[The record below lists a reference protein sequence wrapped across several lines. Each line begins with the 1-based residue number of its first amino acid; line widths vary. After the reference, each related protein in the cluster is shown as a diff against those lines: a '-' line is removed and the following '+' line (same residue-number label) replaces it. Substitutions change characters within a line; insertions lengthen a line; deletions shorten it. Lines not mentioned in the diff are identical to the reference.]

1 MFDDYAALFGD
12 DSNPQNSS
20 NLYAQGVER
29 TSPEMSFIA
38 HGHDSDSD
46 IWDCALYLATLQ
58 ERRAQQT
65 QQIFDQ
71 GSDNFYDLYSSFP
84 QEIDSNAQQHNDQQI
99 TEIPEEFDNIYDLIT
114 HISNKYEQTVELP
127 QSLPETHDMS
137 QQISEVAT
145 HIEEDRV
152 YDALLGTQVLI
163 NDVQLMSQNDS
174 DQIDAPT
181 VNDGAAHQLHTTIL
195 SQSIS
200 ASMGSSGVQNLND
213 KIDQQIRQLQIV
225 SSLLYND
232 HNKES
237 FQQSLKEADITE
249 EQKALALLTYFRN
262 DQDISLSDNKQFL
275 DQLNDLI
282 NHCEYKNQMT
292 ALLKK
297 ARRAAYLE
305 GINPKFLQD
314 FLKFEFDKQFFN
326 LKADLE
332 CLSFSNNIEAL
343 DSQIASNCFEYK
355 KLADSFTIGSVRS
368 GDCLVHASM
377 PDPLLKTR
385 PASGFEGV
393 YQSLVSVKYFLMRCV
408 MSPQMK
414 LSQENTKQ
422 VEELIKKAPRPT
434 RKDLLKGN
442 QQILIKKIEE
452 ITEKCKLVHGYGLVD
467 ENLNATLEQFKNEKT
482 LIDNELNTSV
492 KMLLDD
498 IAKSGIAK
506 QDIENCQASI
516 DQRVTAIK
524 VMSDLQLNALSS
536 YDLYTRLQQNEQLSL
551 EQKGLCVLIDLR
563 NNMISHTPTSTLETD
578 LNNLLEQ
585 VGKNTEWGKSLHQL
599 VAQMGENPSPQVVQ
613 NFLQHHLNQMFLGV
627 KADMERVSFYSRNEE
642 GDATFRQKTEVLKA
656 AAENLAIGSYGR
668 GDQKVRPEMM
678 DPFLYSTKSYGLE
691 SLYQM
696 ILSIKYLLLSSIGLS
711 KNLTFSQT
719 QPSIDN
725 GSNLQP

>member
-1 MFDDYAALFGD
+1 MFVDYEALFGD
-12 DSNPQNSS
+12 PSEQPQKNVNS
-20 NLYAQGVER
+20 YGQVVER
-29 TSPEMSFIA
+29 MSPEGILMT
-38 HGHDSDSD
+38 HEHDQETRK
-46 IWDCALYLATLQ
+46 WALYLATLQ
-58 ERRAQQT
+58 EVRDQQVPQT
-65 QQIFDQ
+65 FNEGAGGI
-71 GSDNFYDLYSSFP
+71 YAWYSSFP
-84 QEIDSNAQQHNDQQI
+84 QEVESNAQQYDAQNI
-99 TEIPEEFDNIYDLIT
+99 TESSQESANIYDIYSIIT
-114 HISNKYEQTVELP
+114 NRHEQPVELP
-127 QSLPETHDMS
+127 QSLHETLDMN
-137 QQISEVAT
+137 QQIIKTAT
-145 HIEEDRV
+145 HIEEENF
-152 YDALLGTQVLI
+152 YDALLGTQDLI
-163 NDVQLMSQNDS
+163 EHVQSRNQNDNEEV
-174 DQIDAPT
+174 DAPT
-181 VNDGAAHQLHTTIL
+181 VNDGVAHQLHTTIL
-195 SQSIS
+195 PQSIN
-200 ASMGSSGVQNLND
+200 ASMGSSDVLSLNN
-213 KIDQQIRQLQIV
+213 KIDQQISQLKTV
-225 SSLLYND
+225 SILLNNQSKKY
-232 HNKES
+232 
-237 FQQSLKEADITE
+237 FQNGLIKAAIPN

-262 DQDISLSDNKQFL
+262 GQDISLSDNKNFL
-275 DQLNDLI
+275 EQLKDLI
-282 NHCEYKNQMT
+282 DKCDYKHEMT

-297 ARRAAYLE
+297 ARWAAYPE

-719 QPSIDN
+719 QPLIDN